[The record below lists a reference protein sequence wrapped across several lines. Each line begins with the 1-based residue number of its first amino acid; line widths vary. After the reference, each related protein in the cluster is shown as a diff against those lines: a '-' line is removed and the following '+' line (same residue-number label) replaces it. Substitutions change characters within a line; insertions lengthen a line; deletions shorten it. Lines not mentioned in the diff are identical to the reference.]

1 VFIGDVRIDKHL
13 AKGLK
18 GIYTH
23 SVSIYAS
30 KDHHTGNVS
39 PEFALLGFL
48 ISGPSHGYDLH
59 QRFVGELGHVWHMS
73 QSQAYA
79 ILRRLENRGDISAH
93 IVEQEKLP
101 ARQLL
106 RITEMGRRR
115 FFEWLE
121 LGIGRTARSIRLEF
135 LTRLYFTQLHRP
147 ENTTLIYKAQSAEI
161 ESTIAR
167 LESLLENLPPEQV
180 FNCLSLDLRL
190 QQMRLIQNWMAE
202 IRTQFHIS
210 RR

>member
-1 VFIGDVRIDKHL
+1 MD
-13 AKGLK
+13 
-18 GIYTH
+18 
-23 SVSIYAS
+23 S
-30 KDHHTGNVS
+30 KVHHIGNVS

-59 QRFVGELGHVWHMS
+59 QRFTAELGHVWHLS

-79 ILRRLENRGDISAH
+79 ILKRLETRGDIAAQV
-93 IVEQEKLP
+93 VEQEKLP
-101 ARQLL
+101 ARQML
-106 RITEMGRRR
+106 RITETGRRR

-147 ENTTLIYKAQSAEI
+147 GNISQIYNLQMAEI

-167 LESLLENLPPEQV
+167 LESLVEHLPPDQV
-180 FNCLSLDLRL
+180 YNRLSLNLRL
-190 QQMRLIQNWMAE
+190 QQMRLIQGWMSE

-210 RR
+210 RRSR

>member
-1 VFIGDVRIDKHL
+1 MAL
-13 AKGLK
+13 
-18 GIYTH
+18 
-23 SVSIYAS
+23 
-30 KDHHTGNVS
+30 KDHHVGNVS

-48 ISGPSHGYDLH
+48 IGGPSHGYDLH
-59 QRFVGELGHVWHMS
+59 QRFVTELGQVWHLS
-73 QSQAYA
+73 QSQAYT
-79 ILRRLENRGDISAH
+79 ILKRLETRGDISGRV
-93 IVEQEKLP
+93 IEQEKLP
-101 ARQLL
+101 ARQMLH
-106 RITEMGRRR
+106 ITEAGRRR

-147 ENTTLIYKAQSAEI
+147 ENTLPIYKAQVAEI

-167 LESLLENLPPEQV
+167 LESLLEHLPPDQL
-180 FNCLSLDLRL
+180 FNRLSLDLRL

>member
-1 VFIGDVRIDKHL
+1 M
-13 AKGLK
+13 
-18 GIYTH
+18 
-23 SVSIYAS
+23 AS

-48 ISGPSHGYDLH
+48 IAGPSYGYELH
-59 QRFVGELGHVWHMS
+59 QRCVTELGHVWHLS

-79 ILRRLENRGDISAH
+79 ILNRLENRGDISGRV
-93 IVEQEKLP
+93 VEQEKLP
-101 ARQLL
+101 ARQMLY
-106 RITEMGRRR
+106 ITEAGRRR

-121 LGIGRTARSIRLEF
+121 LGIGKTARSIRLEF

-147 ENTTLIYKAQSAEI
+147 ENLTNIYNAQFTEI

-167 LESLLENLPPEQV
+167 LESLLEHLPDEQT
-180 FNCLSLDLRL
+180 FNRLSLDLRHR
-190 QQMRLIQNWMAE
+190 QMQLIQSWMAE
-202 IRTQFHIS
+202 IKTQFHIS

>member
-1 VFIGDVRIDKHL
+1 M
-13 AKGLK
+13 
-18 GIYTH
+18 
-23 SVSIYAS
+23 AS
-30 KDHHTGNVS
+30 KDHHAGNVS

-48 ISGPSHGYDLH
+48 IAGPSHGYDLH
-59 QRFVGELGHVWHMS
+59 QRFVTELGQVWHLS

-79 ILRRLENRGDISAH
+79 ILKRLENRGDISTQV
-93 IVEQEKLP
+93 IEQEKLP
-101 ARQLL
+101 ARQVLH
-106 RITEMGRRR
+106 ITEAGRRR
-115 FFEWLE
+115 FFDWLE

-147 ENTTLIYKAQSAEI
+147 ENTPQIYTAQVAEI
-161 ESTIAR
+161 ESTITR
-167 LESLLENLPPEQV
+167 LESLLEHLPPDQL
-180 FNCLSLDLRL
+180 FNRLSLDLRL

>member
-1 VFIGDVRIDKHL
+1 MSENKH
-13 AKGLK
+13 
-18 GIYTH
+18 
-23 SVSIYAS
+23 S
-30 KDHHTGNVS
+30 GNLS

-59 QRFVGELGHVWHMS
+59 QRFIAELGHVWHLS

-79 ILRRLENRGDISAH
+79 ILKRLENRADISAH
-93 IVEQEKLP
+93 VVEQEKLP
-101 ARQLL
+101 ARQMLK
-106 RITEMGRRR
+106 ITAQGRRR

-121 LGIGRTARSIRLEF
+121 RGISNTARSIRLEF

-147 ENTTLIYKAQSAEI
+147 ENTSQIYQAQFAKIESSIEDLETLI
-161 ESTIAR
+161 
-167 LESLLENLPPEQV
+167 ENLPSEQV
-180 FNCLSLDLRL
+180 FNHLSLDLRL
-190 QQMRLIQNWMAE
+190 QQMRLIQNWMTK